1 MAATGRAHALA
12 TGQTTSLT
20 NKKRMQCKKRDRSW
34 AMSSKKEEN
43 DRSNE
48 SFFGRESV
56 LATLRDRKLFFSK
69 CYRGNIASWKWW
81 LKESSMACFSQILA
95 LPALVCV

>member
-34 AMSSKKEEN
+34 AMSLKKEEN
-43 DRSNE
+43 GRSTE

-56 LATLRDRKLFFSK
+56 LATVRDRKLFFRSV
-69 CYRGNIASWKWW
+69 IASWKWRF
-81 LKESSMACFSQILA
+81 KGGGMACFSRVLA